1 MKVLIVGAGAV
12 GQVYAWHLSQA
23 GHEVSFFVKAK
34 YAPSLGNGVTLYR
47 LGRWRKEQQNLS
59 GFGLVT
65 DAAAVAAQRWDQ
77 VWLALASDALRGALA
92 AEIMA
97 AVGQATVVCLQ
108 PDVEDIDYVRD
119 HVPPVQLVQGLITF
133 ISYQSPLPG
142 LAGPEGIA
150 YYVPPMAPGLF
161 SGEMPRVESVV
172 AALKA
177 GGLAAKSVPD
187 FAQAAAAAPAMLQPL
202 IAALE
207 INEWRLNNFTA
218 SSNFHLGLA
227 ASREALAVVKIY
239 VGADIRPLKPLLSP
253 LTWKLVLPVIKRLAP
268 FDLEQFIRYHYS
280 KVRVQ
285 SLQMLG
291 SYIRIGK
298 QHGLSTTA
306 LESLRIA
313 MACATPLS
321 PPLPM

>member
-1 MKVLIVGAGAV
+1 MKILIVGAGAV

-34 YAPSLGNGVTLYR
+34 YAQSLSNGATLYR
-47 LGRWRKEQQNLS
+47 LGHWRKEQQKLS
-59 GFGLVT
+59 GFSLVT
-65 DAAAVAAQRWDQ
+65 DVAAVAAQRWDH
-77 VWLALASDALRGALA
+77 VWLALPSDAMRGALA

-108 PDVEDIDYVRD
+108 PDVEDIDYVRC
-119 HVPPVQLVQGLITF
+119 HVPPAQLVQGLITF

-142 LAGPEGIA
+142 LDGPEGIA
-150 YYVPPMAPGLF
+150 YYLPPMAPGLF
-161 SGEMPRVESVV
+161 SGEATRVANVV
-172 AALKA
+172 SALMA
-177 GGLAAKSVPD
+177 GGLSAKSVPD

-207 INEWRLNNFTA
+207 VHEWRLNSFTA
-218 SSNFHLGLA
+218 SSSFHLGLA
-227 ASREALAVVKIY
+227 ASREALAVVEMH

-253 LTWKLVLPVIKRLAP
+253 LTWRLVLPVIKRLAP

-285 SLQMLG
+285 SLQMLD

-298 QHGLSTTA
+298 QHGLPTPT
-306 LESLRIA
+306 LESLRTK
-313 MACATPLS
+313 MASAAS
-321 PPLPM
+321 LPA